1 MTVRRKQAN
10 TDAVDDILAQWA
22 RERPDLDVSPMGIV
36 GRISRIERLLDPALT
51 AVFRTFRLE
60 RWSFDVLAS
69 LRRAGPPF
77 ELTPTQLFNSLMLTS
92 GAITYRI
99 DEMVQTGLVQRSPD
113 PEDRRGLR
121 IRLTALGRR
130 TIDAAVMAHVENEAN
145 LIAHLSAKERS
156 DLAQLLRKLLTGL
169 EQMRNTAKGSSEN
182 EIRRA
187 SK

>member
-1 MTVRRKQAN
+1 
-10 TDAVDDILAQWA
+10 
-22 RERPDLDVSPMGIV
+22 
-36 GRISRIERLLDPALT
+36 
-51 AVFRTFRLE
+51 
-60 RWSFDVLAS
+60 
-69 LRRAGPPF
+69 
-77 ELTPTQLFNSLMLTS
+77 MLTS

-99 DEMVQTGLVQRSPD
+99 DEMVKTRLVQRSPG

-121 IRLTALGRR
+121 TRLTALGRR

-169 EQMRNTAKGSSEN
+169 EQTRNTAQGSGKN
-182 EIRRA
+182 ELRSA